1 LWLAAQDRCDGQKEK
16 LLMNHRLYLP
26 FTLLAIWGGAA
37 GVYSAKEKT
46 SIMKQTIWDLN
57 TVGNFGGYPTQV
69 LGTPRLIETPQG
81 KAMEFDGQQDGIIV
95 EANPLAETERFT
107 LEVIFRPDAG
117 GPKEQRFVHLQEAG
131 GENRILIETRLTSD
145 NRWFL
150 DTFIRSGETNQTLYA
165 EKFLHAVGEWYQAA
179 LVFDGREMRHYV
191 NGIQEMSALIQYQP
205 MNPGQISLGVRLNRV
220 FWFKGAIRKV
230 RFTHDALAPADF
242 LKP

>member
-1 LWLAAQDRCDGQKEK
+1 MSDRSRRRTPRSHHRVYLFLALVGLCGYSEI
-16 LLMNHRLYLP
+16 H
-26 FTLLAIWGGAA
+26 AA
-37 GVYSAKEKT
+37 KGKGSM
-46 SIMKQTIWDLN
+46 MKQTTWDLN
-57 TVGNFGGYPTQV
+57 TADNLGGHATQV
-69 LGTPRLIETPQG
+69 LGTPRPVGTPEG

-95 EANPLAETERFT
+95 GTNPLAGMERFT
-107 LEVIFRPDAG
+107 LEVIFRPDVD
-117 GPKEQRFVHLQEAG
+117 GPKEQRFVHLQEAAS
-131 GENRILIETRLTSD
+131 ENRILIETRLTGD

-165 EKFLHAVGEWYQAA
+165 EKFPHAVGEWYQAA
-179 LVFDGREMRHYV
+179 LVFDGLEMRHYV

-205 MNPGQISLGVRLNRV
+205 MKPGQISLGVRLNRV

>member
-1 LWLAAQDRCDGQKEK
+1 
-16 LLMNHRLYLP
+16 MNHRFCL
-26 FTLLAIWGGAA
+26 FLALIGLCSAPEIH
-37 GVYSAKEKT
+37 SAKEKT
-46 SIMKQTIWDLN
+46 SIMKQTTWELN
-57 TVGNFGGYPTQV
+57 TVNNLGGHPTQV
-69 LGTPRLIETPQG
+69 LGAPRRIEISQG

-95 EANPLAETERFT
+95 DTNPLAGMERFT

-117 GPKEQRFVHLQEAG
+117 GPKEQRFVHLQETV
-131 GENRILIETRLTSD
+131 GENRILIETRLTGG

-165 EKFLHAVGEWYQAA
+165 EDFLHPVGEWFQAA

-191 NGIQEMSALIQYQP
+191 NGIQEMAALIQYEP
-205 MNPGQISLGVRLNRV
+205 LKPGQTSLGVRLNRV

-230 RFTHDALAPADF
+230 RFTHDALAPANF

>member
-1 LWLAAQDRCDGQKEK
+1 
-16 LLMNHRLYLP
+16 MNHRFCLFLV
-26 FTLLAIWGGAA
+26 LVWLCGG
-37 GVYSAKEKT
+37 SEMHFAKEKT
-46 SIMKQTIWDLN
+46 PMMKQMTWELN
-57 TVGNFGGYPTQV
+57 TVNNLGGYATQV
-69 LGTPRLIETPQG
+69 LGAPRLIEIPQG

-95 EANPLAETERFT
+95 DTNPLAEMERFT

-117 GPKEQRFVHLQEAG
+117 GPKEQRFVHLQETG
-131 GENRILIETRLTSD
+131 GENRILIETRLTGD

-165 EKFLHAVGEWYQAA
+165 EKFLHPVGEWYQAA

-191 NGIQEMSALIQYQP
+191 NGVQEMSALIQYHA
-205 MNPGQISLGVRLNRV
+205 MKPGQTSLGVRLNRV

>member
-1 LWLAAQDRCDGQKEK
+1 
-16 LLMNHRLYLP
+16 MNLRFYL
-26 FTLLAIWGGAA
+26 LLALVGFCGGAA
-37 GVYSAKEKT
+37 VYSGKDKT
-46 SIMKQTIWDLN
+46 SMMKQTTWELN
-57 TVGNFGGYPTQV
+57 TINNLGGHPTQV
-69 LGTPRLIETPQG
+69 LGAPRLIEVSRRN
-81 KAMEFDGQQDGIIV
+81 ALEFDGQQDGIIV
-95 EANPLAETERFT
+95 DVNPLAEVERFT

-131 GENRILIETRLTSD
+131 GENRILIETRLTGD

-165 EKFLHAVGEWYQAA
+165 EKFLHPIGEWYQAA

-205 MNPGQISLGVRLNRV
+205 MKPGQISLGVRLNRV

-230 RFTHDALAPADF
+230 RFTNDALVPVDF
-242 LKP
+242 LKR

>member
-1 LWLAAQDRCDGQKEK
+1 
-16 LLMNHRLYLP
+16 MNHRVCL
-26 FTLLAIWGGAA
+26 FLALMELCGGPEIH
-37 GVYSAKEKT
+37 SAKEKT
-46 SIMKQTIWDLN
+46 SMMKQTTWELN
-57 TVGNFGGYPTQV
+57 TTNNLGGYATQV
-69 LGTPRLIETPQG
+69 LGAPGLIETPQG
-81 KAMEFDGQQDGIIV
+81 KATEFDGRQDGIIV
-95 EANPLAETERFT
+95 DTNPLAEMQRFT
-107 LEVIFRPDAG
+107 LEVIFRPDTG
-117 GPKEQRFVHLQEAG
+117 GPKEQRFVHLQEAS

-165 EKFLHAVGEWYQAA
+165 EKFLHSVGEWYQAA

-191 NGIQEMSALIQYQP
+191 NGVQEMAALIQYQP
-205 MNPGQISLGVRLNRV
+205 MKPGQISLGVRLNRV

>member
-1 LWLAAQDRCDGQKEK
+1 
-16 LLMNHRLYLP
+16 M
-26 FTLLAIWGGAA
+26 I
-37 GVYSAKEKT
+37 
-46 SIMKQTIWDLN
+46 KQTTWELN
-57 TVGNFGGYPTQV
+57 AVNNLGGYATRV
-69 LGTPRLIETPQG
+69 LGAPRLIEIPQG
-81 KAMEFDGQQDGIIV
+81 KAAEFDGQQDGIIV
-95 EANPLAETERFT
+95 DTNPLTGMERFT
-107 LEVIFRPDAG
+107 LEVVFRPDAG

-131 GENRILIETRLTSD
+131 GENRILIETRLTGD

-165 EKFLHAVGEWYQAA
+165 EKFLHPVGEWYRAA

-205 MNPGQISLGVRLNRV
+205 MKPGQISLGVRLNRV

-230 RFTHDALAPADF
+230 RFTHDALAPGEF

>member
-1 LWLAAQDRCDGQKEK
+1 
-16 LLMNHRLYLP
+16 MNHRVCLFLV
-26 FTLLAIWGGAA
+26 LMGLCGGPEIH
-37 GVYSAKEKT
+37 SAKEKT
-46 SIMKQTIWDLN
+46 SMMKQTTWELN
-57 TVGNFGGYPTQV
+57 TTDNLGGYATQV
-69 LGTPRLIETPQG
+69 LGAPRLTESPQG
-81 KAMEFDGQQDGIIV
+81 KVMEFDGQQDGIIIDT
-95 EANPLAETERFT
+95 NPLAEMERFT
-107 LEVIFRPDAG
+107 LEVIFRPDTG
-117 GPKEQRFVHLQEAG
+117 GPKEQRFVHLQEAS

-165 EKFLHAVGEWYQAA
+165 EKFLHSVGEWYQAA

-191 NGIQEMSALIQYQP
+191 NGVQEMAALIQYQP
-205 MNPGQISLGVRLNRV
+205 MKPGQISLGVRLNRV

>member
-1 LWLAAQDRCDGQKEK
+1 MSDRARRRTPRSHHRVCLFLALVGLCG
-16 LLMNHRLYLP
+16 
-26 FTLLAIWGGAA
+26 
-37 GVYSAKEKT
+37 YSEIHAAKEKG
-46 SIMKQTIWDLN
+46 SMMKQTTWELN
-57 TVGNFGGYPTQV
+57 AVDNLGGYATQV
-69 LGTPRLIETPQG
+69 LGAPRLIENPQW
-81 KAMEFDGQQDGIIV
+81 KAMEFDGQQDGMIV
-95 EANPLAETERFT
+95 DTNPLAGMERFT

-131 GENRILIETRLTSD
+131 GENRILIETRLTGD

-165 EKFLHAVGEWYQAA
+165 EKFPHAVGEWYQAA

-205 MNPGQISLGVRLNRV
+205 MKPGQISLGVRLNRV

-230 RFTHDALAPADF
+230 RFTHDALAPANF